1 MLSRLIAVAPSA
13 AAAVASRAAANAAA
27 SDDDGAD
34 DDETGDARDDDN
46 EVRFAALALVVAL
59 EMGASHWAAAIRAV
73 EQCHAALQAP
83 ESDPAAHAQLPLDL
97 VVNYGIC
104 QLRRDA
110 TKVATAS
117 ADEIARALP
126 CFRVVMEQDAREPL
140 IAQLLAA
147 LGDAFE
153 GVDEHYRALVVLKRL
168 LSATAPGDACRALH
182 VRIAWCVRAVAN
194 TRAPT
199 FVVPADMYRTARACV
214 PPGSTHC
221 ALRGRRDRRTGRV
234 VRPPRQRP
242 RCLGQRHRRRR
253 RIFWQ
258 PPSTTAQRSM
268 RRATLSRHD
277 MREHSGRAAWAHAHR
292 STAHLQPERQGR
304 ALESDDLATLEAR
317 LIPSLEVAE
326 PQGDDAAAPW
336 EMLQLWFAWASLNLR
351 AGEAAVV
358 TVMP

>member
-46 EVRFAALALVVAL
+46 EVRFAALALLVAL

-104 QLRRDA
+104 QLRRAA
-110 TKVATAS
+110 TKVAAAR

-194 TRAPT
+194 TRAH
-199 FVVPADMYRTARACV
+199 V
-214 PPGSTHC
+214 
-221 ALRGRRDRRTGRV
+221 RRS
-234 VRPPRQRP
+234 
-242 RCLGQRHRRRR
+242 C
-253 RIFWQ
+253 
-258 PPSTTAQRSM
+258 
-268 RRATLSRHD
+268 
-277 MREHSGRAAWAHAHR
+277 
-292 STAHLQPERQGR
+292 
-304 ALESDDLATLEAR
+304 
-317 LIPSLEVAE
+317 
-326 PQGDDAAAPW
+326 
-336 EMLQLWFAWASLNLR
+336 
-351 AGEAAVV
+351 
-358 TVMP
+358 